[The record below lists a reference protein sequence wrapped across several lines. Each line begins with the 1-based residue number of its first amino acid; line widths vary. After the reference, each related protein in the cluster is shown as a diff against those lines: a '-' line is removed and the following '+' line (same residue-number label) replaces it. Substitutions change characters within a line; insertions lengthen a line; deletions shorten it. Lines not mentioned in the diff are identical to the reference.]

1 MVADDGNDVMEEPP
15 GSHNGPH
22 SHSSQTTPLDSDEQQ
37 YSDAYCAI
45 KARLNAWEMW
55 QELDTPGKRDVI
67 LTHYSPVQWLES
79 EELSILAH
87 FRHMPPGK
95 WAQIK
100 LRYKE
105 IGGNPHDLQC
115 AVDLLLKIQPL
126 QDAPQTVPSVAF
138 QPIPATD
145 LYLKDLTPLVY
156 IVENI
161 LPIGATLFVGRAK
174 DGKSL
179 AMWNLGMAVVEGG
192 WAFGRYRAQQG
203 DVLYLALEDGE
214 RRAKK
219 RLTDQMQAMGM
230 TTPPPCL
237 SLVLWDAP
245 RLGEGL
251 EEALTQWLDTHNEAK
266 LIIIDIL
273 EKVRPRRIRNGS
285 VYQDDYLALSPLQR
299 LAQERGIAIVIVH
312 HANKGK
318 AHDFRDVV
326 SGSMSL
332 AGAADTLWVLQRL
345 AGEADAVLRVT
356 GRDVETLDLA
366 LHFKDG
372 FWTVLGNAEEYRL
385 SQASKAVLEALQCAG
400 KPMTPQQ
407 LAKAL
412 GVLEGTMRQR
422 LKRMA
427 ERGEVLNLGDGRY
440 IARAQSTATSEE
452 RVTPVTDVT
461 PVTPVT
467 QVTERASPVH
477 THGQVTGETAGC
489 ETAVT
494 LVMHGNDKD

>member
-1 MVADDGNDVMEEPP
+1 MIPGDCPQANHVMAEPP
-15 GSHNGPH
+15 FSPNGTH
-22 SHSSQTTPLDSDEQQ
+22 SHTATIDSDECQ
-37 YSDAYCAI
+37 YSDTYCAI
-45 KARLNAWEMW
+45 KARLDAWEMW
-55 QELDTPGKRDVI
+55 QELDTPGKLDVI
-67 LTHYSPVQWLES
+67 LTHYLAAQWLEP

-115 AVDLLLKIQPL
+115 AVDLLLKIQPF
-126 QDAPQTVPSVAF
+126 QSAPQTVPAVAF
-138 QPIPATD
+138 QTITAAD
-145 LYLKDLTPLVY
+145 LYAKDLPALPFLVKD
-156 IVENI
+156 I
-161 LPIGATLFVGRAK
+161 LPFGATLCIGRAK

-179 AMWNLGMAVVEGG
+179 AMWNLSMAVAEGG

-214 RRAKK
+214 RRAKQ
-219 RLTDQMQAMGM
+219 RLTDQMQALGL
-230 TTPPPCL
+230 TTPPNRL

-273 EKVRPRRIRNGS
+273 EKVRPRRTRNGS
-285 VYQDDYLALSPLQR
+285 VYQDDYLALAPLQR

-318 AHDFRDVV
+318 ADDFRDAI

-345 AGEADAVLRVT
+345 AGEADAALRVT

-366 LHFKDG
+366 LHFQDG

-385 SQASKAVLEALQCAG
+385 SQASKAVLEALQRAG

-412 GVLEGTMRQR
+412 GVIEGTMRQR

-440 IARAQSTATSEE
+440 IARA
-452 RVTPVTDVT
+452 
-461 PVTPVT
+461 
-467 QVTERASPVH
+467 
-477 THGQVTGETAGC
+477 
-489 ETAVT
+489 
-494 LVMHGNDKD
+494 